1 MGQGVHS
8 PDCGE
13 AEVCKSQRGPESGTD
28 KDRLIVGSRFWSPPL
43 RNNALALR
51 ILFSC
56 SSLPSPSPP
65 RLSHT
70 STQIYTFLHTPV

>member
-43 RNNALALR
+43 RDNALALR
-51 ILFSC
+51 ILFSRG
-56 SSLPSPSPP
+56 LPPTAPP
-65 RLSHT
+65 ISH
-70 STQIYTFLHTPV
+70 QHTWGF